1 VHGDYFPGSWVRT
14 DTGVAVI
21 DPEFCFLGCGEF
33 DFGVMLAHLIL
44 AAAASAETGIVQ
56 SASAAGD
63 AALVGRFAGVE
74 IMRRLIGVAQLPF
87 PATLERKRELL
98 ALSRELVAGG

>member
-1 VHGDYFPGSWVRT
+1 
-14 DTGVAVI
+14 
-21 DPEFCFLGCGEF
+21 
-33 DFGVMLAHLIL
+33 MLAHLIL